1 MSLRYL
7 IRKVLI
13 EQTEEEVVRI
23 DPEEYKQLLKY
34 VNGDGSALKKL
45 KQYRGKKIII
55 DGDLNIGE
63 KDGVTNIDSI
73 DYVDGNLD
81 ITYSDI
87 SYFDKSKVKGRF
99 NYFYSKMYKIEREKI
114 LQKKKEYQNEL
125 RQQDE
130 WNIEN
135 NDEVSNQTQALFNHL
150 VSEEIVKEGEDKYNI
165 YKENYQHYGK
175 GGVYTWLGEDEFE
188 SEWVVYNNDDIHDAA
203 KENLENLVDELGID
217 AFRLWVWE
225 NHIDEDA
232 ARRYLYDDYE
242 YLVREEPEDY
252 NISKELTQEQEKTIN
267 VFKQK
272 ISNLQKKLTDTS
284 LSQDEIDNINRQI
297 EGAKNI
303 IEDIEENPEG
313 DYDEDEIESAIDSLV
328 DDNVDNILDILKGR
342 GFEAQA
348 LIDFVDIDGAI
359 EYVIR
364 SDGYGQILNG
374 YDGKDDEYKI
384 NGIWYHVM
392 RHN

>member
-1 MSLRYL
+1 MSLRNL

-55 DGDLNIGE
+55 DGDLKIGE

-81 ITYSDI
+81 IGGSDI
-87 SYFDKSKVKGRF
+87 SYFDKNKVKGRF

-242 YLVREEPEDY
+242 YLVREDPEDY

-342 GFEAQA
+342 GFEDQA

>member
-1 MSLRYL
+1 
-7 IRKVLI
+7 
-13 EQTEEEVVRI
+13 
-23 DPEEYKQLLKY
+23 
-34 VNGDGSALKKL
+34 
-45 KQYRGKKIII
+45 
-55 DGDLNIGE
+55 
-63 KDGVTNIDSI
+63 
-73 DYVDGNLD
+73 
-81 ITYSDI
+81 
-87 SYFDKSKVKGRF
+87 
-99 NYFYSKMYKIEREKI
+99 
-114 LQKKKEYQNEL
+114 
-125 RQQDE
+125 
-130 WNIEN
+130 
-135 NDEVSNQTQALFNHL
+135 
-150 VSEEIVKEGEDKYNI
+150 
-165 YKENYQHYGK
+165 
-175 GGVYTWLGEDEFE
+175 
-188 SEWVVYNNDDIHDAA
+188 
-203 KENLENLVDELGID
+203 
-217 AFRLWVWE
+217 VWE

-252 NISKELTQEQEKTIN
+252 NVSKTLTDEQEKTIN

-284 LSQDEIDNINRQI
+284 LSQDDKDNINRQI

-342 GFEAQA
+342 GFEDQA

-364 SDGYGQILNG
+364 SDGYGDILNG

-384 NGIWYHVM
+384 NGTWYHVM

>member
-55 DGDLNIGE
+55 DGDLKIGE

-81 ITYSDI
+81 IGGSDI
-87 SYFDKSKVKGRF
+87 SYFDKNKVKGRF

-342 GFEAQA
+342 GFEDQD

-359 EYVIR
+359 EYIIR
-364 SDGYGQILNG
+364 SDGYGHILNG

>member
-1 MSLRYL
+1 MSLRNL

-34 VNGDGSALKKL
+34 VNGDGSVLKKL

-63 KDGVTNIDSI
+63 KDEVTNIDSI
-73 DYVDGNLD
+73 DYVDGNLN
-81 ITYSDI
+81 ISGSDI

-99 NYFYSKMYKIEREKI
+99 NYYVSKMHKIEIEKV
-114 LQKKKEYQNEL
+114 LQKKRQHQEEL

-175 GGVYTWLGEDEFE
+175 GGSYTWLGEDEFK
-188 SEWVVYNNDDIHDAA
+188 SEWVVYNNDDIHNAA

-225 NHIDEDA
+225 NHIDDDA

-252 NISKELTQEQEKTIN
+252 NVPKTLTDEQEKTIN
-267 VFKQK
+267 VFRQK

-284 LSQDEIDNINRQI
+284 LSQDDKDNINRQI

-328 DDNVDNILDILKGR
+328 DDNVDNILDILKER
-342 GFEAQA
+342 GFDDQA

-374 YDGKDDEYKI
+374 YDGKDDEFKI
-384 NGIWYHVM
+384 NGTWYHVM

>member
-1 MSLRYL
+1 MSLRSL

-55 DGDLNIGE
+55 DGDLDIGE
-63 KDGVTNIDSI
+63 NDNVINIDSI

-81 ITYSDI
+81 ISHSDI

-99 NYFYSKMYKIEREKI
+99 NYFYSKMYIIERQKI
-114 LQKKKEYQNEL
+114 LQKKIEYQEEL

-135 NDEVSNQTQALFNHL
+135 NKKVSNQTQALFNHL
-150 VSEEIVKEGEDKYNI
+150 VSEGIVKEGEDKYYI
-165 YKENYQHYGK
+165 YKENYQHYGS
-175 GGVYTWLGEDEFE
+175 GGSYTWLGEDEFE

-217 AFRLWVWE
+217 AFRSWVWE
-225 NHIDEDA
+225 NNIDDDA

-252 NISKELTQEQEKTIN
+252 NVSKTLTDEQEKTIN
-267 VFKQK
+267 VFRQK

-284 LSQDEIDNINRQI
+284 LSQDDKDNINRQI

-313 DYDEDEIESAIDSLV
+313 DYDEDEIESAIDNLV
-328 DDNVDNILDILKGR
+328 DDNVDNILDILKER
-342 GFEAQA
+342 GFDNNS
-348 LIDFVDIDGAI
+348 LIDFIDVDGVVED
-359 EYVIR
+359 VIR
-364 SDGYGQILNG
+364 SDGYGHILNG

>member
-1 MSLRYL
+1 MSLRSL

-55 DGDLNIGE
+55 DGDLDIGE
-63 KDGVTNIDSI
+63 NDNVINIDSI

-81 ITYSDI
+81 ISHSDI

-99 NYFYSKMYKIEREKI
+99 NYFYSKMYIIERQKI
-114 LQKKKEYQNEL
+114 LQKKIEYQEEL

-135 NDEVSNQTQALFNHL
+135 NKKVSNQTQALFNHL
-150 VSEEIVKEGEDKYNI
+150 VSEGIVKEGEDKYYI
-165 YKENYQHYGK
+165 YKENYQHYGS
-175 GGVYTWLGEDEFE
+175 GGSYTWLGEDEFE

-217 AFRLWVWE
+217 AFRSWVWE
-225 NHIDEDA
+225 NNIDDDA

-252 NISKELTQEQEKTIN
+252 NVSKTLTDEQEKTIN
-267 VFKQK
+267 VFRQK

-284 LSQDEIDNINRQI
+284 LSQDDKDNINRQI

-313 DYDEDEIESAIDSLV
+313 DYDEDEIESAIDNLV
-328 DDNVDNILDILKGR
+328 DDNVDNILDILKER
-342 GFEAQA
+342 GFDNNS
-348 LIDFVDIDGAI
+348 LIDFIDVDGVVED
-359 EYVIR
+359 VIR
-364 SDGYGQILNG
+364 SDGYGHILNG

-384 NGIWYHVM
+384 NGIWYHVI

>member
-1 MSLRYL
+1 MSLRSL

-45 KQYRGKKIII
+45 KQYRGKKITI
-55 DGDLNIGE
+55 DGDLKIGE

-81 ITYSDI
+81 IGGSDI
-87 SYFDKSKVKGRF
+87 SYFDKNKVKGRM
-99 NYFYSKMYKIEREKI
+99 NYHFSKMYKIERQKI
-114 LQKKKEYQNEL
+114 LQKKIEHQDEL

-130 WNIEN
+130 WNIQN
-135 NDEVSNQTQALFNHL
+135 NDETSNQTQALFNHL
-150 VSEEIVKEGEDKYNI
+150 VSEGIVKEGEDKYNI
-165 YKENYQHYGK
+165 YKENFRHYGV

-188 SEWVVYNNDDIHDAA
+188 SGWVVYNNDDIHYAA
-203 KENLENLVDELGID
+203 KEDLNNIIDELGME
-217 AFRLWVWE
+217 AFRSWVWE
-225 NHIDEDA
+225 NNIDDDA

-252 NISKELTQEQEKTIN
+252 NVSKTLTDEQEKTIN

-284 LSQDEIDNINRQI
+284 LSQDDKDNINRQI

-303 IEDIEENPEG
+303 IEDIEETPEG

-328 DDNVDNILDILKGR
+328 DDNVDNILDILKER
-342 GFEAQA
+342 GLDNNS
-348 LIDFVDIDGAI
+348 LIDFVDIDGVV
-359 EYVIR
+359 EDVIR
-364 SDGYGQILNG
+364 SDGYGHILNG

-384 NGIWYHVM
+384 NDKWYHVM
-392 RHN
+392 RQN

>member
-55 DGDLNIGE
+55 DGDLKIGE

-81 ITYSDI
+81 IGGSDI
-87 SYFDKSKVKGRF
+87 SYFDKNKVKGRF

-342 GFEAQA
+342 GFDDQA

-359 EYVIR
+359 EYIIR
-364 SDGYGQILNG
+364 SDGYGHILNG